1 MHFLP
6 DVYVP
11 CEACR
16 GKRYNRDTLEVWY
29 KGKNIAE
36 VLEMSVEEA
45 VAFFANVPRIARRL
59 KALDDVGLGYI
70 KLGQPATTLSGGEAQ
85 RVKLASELSK
95 VATGRTLYILDE
107 PTTGLHFADIDK
119 LLEML
124 QRLVDAGQ
132 HRGRHRAQP
141 RRHQVGRLDRRPRAR
156 GRGRGRRHRRRG
168 HARGPRRAGGD
179 LPHRRLPGTRARG
192 RDGRR
197 AGLRHAPVHVPQPR
211 DAAHLRAILPRIPN
225 QPGVYRFMGA
235 AGEVLYVG
243 KAKELR
249 KRVSSYFRRSGTP
262 HGRTPEMLVQAR
274 DIEWVVTA
282 SESEALL
289 LEDNFIKESRPPF
302 NLRLRDDKS
311 YPFIEITLR
320 DEWPRVRFF
329 RGRHVPGNL
338 YFGPYSSARKVR
350 DTLDVIG
357 RIFPYRKCRGVKPGR
372 PSGSPCLQYFIK
384 RSLAPCDARVTHE
397 EYMEVVQ
404 QAIDFLRGRL
414 GAVEK
419 GIAGEMAAAAAA
431 QEFERAAMLRDR
443 LAAVRH
449 VHERQVARIEGGEAF
464 DVIGLHQGE
473 PGANVQV
480 FRVRDGAV
488 VDRQAFYVEN
498 AAGRDPAEVIEE
510 FLLEFYWDGA
520 TIPPQVVAPLEESE
534 GVAALLAA
542 RRGAGVTVRAAKRGP
557 KRRLL
562 ELARHN
568 AELAAQAEAERL
580 ARRST
585 ARIEALES
593 LRDGLGLEGLPL
605 RIECYDISNLGE
617 QHVVGSMVVFE
628 GGVAKKAHYRKFAL
642 RDVQGQDDFA
652 MMNQVLRRRFERQ
665 SAARRLRRE
674 LRHLARSGGGRR
686 RQGPALGG
694 AGGAA
699 RSGRRRRPRQPGQ
712 AA

>member
-1 MHFLP
+1 MNDH
-6 DVYVP
+6 V
-11 CEACR
+11 
-16 GKRYNRDTLEVWY
+16 
-29 KGKNIAE
+29 
-36 VLEMSVEEA
+36 
-45 VAFFANVPRIARRL
+45 
-59 KALDDVGLGYI
+59 
-70 KLGQPATTLSGGEAQ
+70 QPT
-85 RVKLASELSK
+85 
-95 VATGRTLYILDE
+95 D
-107 PTTGLHFADIDK
+107 
-119 LLEML
+119 
-124 QRLVDAGQ
+124 
-132 HRGRHRAQP
+132 
-141 RRHQVGRLDRRPRAR
+141 
-156 GRGRGRRHRRRG
+156 
-168 HARGPRRAGGD
+168 
-179 LPHRRLPGTRARG
+179 
-192 RDGRR
+192 
-197 AGLRHAPVHVPQPR
+197 
-211 DAAHLRAILPRIPN
+211 DAARLRAILPRIPN
-225 QPGVYRFMGA
+225 EPGVYRFMGA

-262 HGRTPEMLVQAR
+262 HGRTPEMLAQAR
-274 DIEWVVTA
+274 DIEWVVAA
-282 SESEALL
+282 SEGEALL
-289 LEDNFIKESRPPF
+289 LEDNFIKEARPPF

-357 RIFPYRKCRGVKPGR
+357 RIFPYRKCRGAKPGR

-384 RSLAPCDARVTHE
+384 RSLAPCGARVTHE
-397 EYMEVVQ
+397 EYMAVVQ

-414 GAVEK
+414 GDVER
-419 GIAGEMAAAAAA
+419 GIAGEMAAAAGAR
-431 QEFERAAMLRDR
+431 EFEKAATLRDR
-443 LAAVRH
+443 LAGVRH
-449 VHERQVARIEGGEAF
+449 VHERQTARIEGGEAF

-488 VDRQAFYVEN
+488 VDRQALYVEN
-498 AAGRDPAEVIEE
+498 AAGRDPAEVLEE
-510 FLLEFYWDGA
+510 FLLEFYWDGS
-520 TIPPQVVAPLEESE
+520 TIPPQIVAPLDESE

-617 QHVVGSMVVFE
+617 QHVVGAMVVFE

-652 MMNQVLRRRFERQ
+652 MMNQVLRRRFERRAAAAGDYDESFAALPDLVVVDGGKGQ
-665 SAARRLRRE
+665 LSAAQAALRAADVTIDLVSLAKQREEVFVPGRRE
-674 LRHLARSGGGRR
+674 PLPLPADDPGSLLLQRIRDEAHRFAVTYHRQRRDADLRKASVFDELP
-686 RQGPALGG
+686 QVGPV
-694 AGGAA
+694 
-699 RSGRRRRPRQPGQ
+699 RRRRILQHFGSPERFIAASREELERVPGLPGKVAREIYAQ
-712 AA
+712 LHKAG

>member
-1 MHFLP
+1 MNDH
-6 DVYVP
+6 V
-11 CEACR
+11 
-16 GKRYNRDTLEVWY
+16 
-29 KGKNIAE
+29 
-36 VLEMSVEEA
+36 
-45 VAFFANVPRIARRL
+45 
-59 KALDDVGLGYI
+59 
-70 KLGQPATTLSGGEAQ
+70 QPT
-85 RVKLASELSK
+85 
-95 VATGRTLYILDE
+95 D
-107 PTTGLHFADIDK
+107 
-119 LLEML
+119 
-124 QRLVDAGQ
+124 
-132 HRGRHRAQP
+132 
-141 RRHQVGRLDRRPRAR
+141 
-156 GRGRGRRHRRRG
+156 
-168 HARGPRRAGGD
+168 
-179 LPHRRLPGTRARG
+179 
-192 RDGRR
+192 
-197 AGLRHAPVHVPQPR
+197 
-211 DAAHLRAILPRIPN
+211 DAARLRAILPRIPN
-225 QPGVYRFMGA
+225 EPGVYRFMGA

-262 HGRTPEMLVQAR
+262 HGRTPEMLAQAR
-274 DIEWVVTA
+274 DIEWVVAA
-282 SESEALL
+282 SEGEALL
-289 LEDNFIKESRPPF
+289 LEDNFIKEARPPF

-357 RIFPYRKCRGVKPGR
+357 RIFPYRKCRGAKPGR

-384 RSLAPCDARVTHE
+384 RSLAPCGARVTHE
-397 EYMEVVQ
+397 EYMAVVQ

-414 GAVEK
+414 GDVER
-419 GIAGEMAAAAAA
+419 GIAGEMAAAAGAR
-431 QEFERAAMLRDR
+431 EFEKAATLRDR
-443 LAAVRH
+443 LAGVRH
-449 VHERQVARIEGGEAF
+449 VHERQTARIEGGEAF

-488 VDRQAFYVEN
+488 VDRQALHVEN
-498 AAGRDPAEVIEE
+498 AAGRDPAEVLEE
-510 FLLEFYWDGA
+510 FLLEFYWDGS
-520 TIPPQVVAPLEESE
+520 TIPPQIVAPLDESE

-617 QHVVGSMVVFE
+617 QHVVGAMVVFE

-652 MMNQVLRRRFERQ
+652 MMNQVLRRRFERRAAAAGDYDESFAALPDLVVVDGGKGQ
-665 SAARRLRRE
+665 LSAAQAALRAADVTIDLVSLAKQREEVFVPGRRE
-674 LRHLARSGGGRR
+674 PLPLPADDPGSLLLQRIRDEAHRFAVTYHRQRRDADLRKASVFDELP
-686 RQGPALGG
+686 QVGPV
-694 AGGAA
+694 
-699 RSGRRRRPRQPGQ
+699 RRRRILQHFGSPERFIAASREELERVPGLPGKVAREIYAQ
-712 AA
+712 LHKAG